1 MSLASSALAGR
12 FFTTCATWEAHKGIL
27 LSHRKY
33 EIIPFAVT
41 WMQLAVIILS
51 EESQKEKDKYRM
63 ISYTWNL
70 KCDTDFSGGAVDKHP
85 SANAG
90 HMGLIPGLG
99 RFHLPRNN

>member
-1 MSLASSALAGR
+1 
-12 FFTTCATWEAHKGIL
+12 
-27 LSHRKY
+27 
-33 EIIPFAVT
+33 
-41 WMQLAVIILS
+41 MQLEIIILS
-51 EESQKEKDKYRM
+51 DASKKEKDKYRM

-99 RFHLPRNN
+99 RSHVTGSSKANVPQLLKPKHLEPVL